1 MDFDHLHPDKYEDF
15 EEYIHDL
22 RNVKFSLLN
31 ESQKRD
37 LCIYM
42 VQNCDEESLSKVS
55 DALWNEVLA
64 KI

>member
-1 MDFDHLHPDKYEDF
+1 
-15 EEYIHDL
+15 
-22 RNVKFSLLN
+22 
-31 ESQKRD
+31 
-37 LCIYM
+37 M